1 MTLTEDES
9 YSFKKVSVRTYDG
22 VKYLSVSEK
31 SPIEEISDIGE
42 GVTLESNEEID
53 SVSAIV
59 GELST
64 VISAEEYL
72 SCVNCGGKV
81 QAEAADGIVECSK
94 CAAIMKWSKCPSCSV
109 ARVVVEETGTG
120 KKHRLTVSRYSAGD
134 HQGQHW
140 KESWA

>member
-31 SPIEEISDIGE
+31 STIEEISDIGE
-42 GVTLESNEEID
+42 GITLESNEEID

-72 SCVNCGGKV
+72 SCVNWG
-81 QAEAADGIVECSK
+81 ES
-94 CAAIMKWSKCPSCSV
+94 
-109 ARVVVEETGTG
+109 TG
-120 KKHRLTVSRYSAGD
+120 RSS
-134 HQGQHW
+134 
-140 KESWA
+140 